1 MLVPLF
7 TYFHLFVDDGA
18 GLQQRTHFKSVF
30 VGIPVNLTRD
40 QISAVT
46 VHQVK
51 PGAITVGEETITENV
66 VLFRDIIQRGIALGK
81 VEALREQDLDELLSE
96 QPEIVIF
103 GTGWKSQ
110 RPRRDL
116 VFAMARRGIG
126 FETMDT
132 PAACRTF
139 NILVSEGRDVAAILI
154 IRPPANCRNDS

>member
-1 MLVPLF
+1 MCNAGAGVYLF
-7 TYFHLFVDDGA
+7 SLIFDDGA
-18 GLQQRTHFKSVF
+18 GLQQRTHLKSVF

-51 PGAITVGEETITENV
+51 PGAITVGDETISENV

-81 VEALREQDLDELLSE
+81 VEALREQDLDELLSK

-110 RPRRDL
+110 RPPRDL

-139 NILVSEGRDVAAILI
+139 NILVSEGRDVAAVLI
-154 IRPPANCRNDS
+154 INEA

>member
-1 MLVPLF
+1 VN
-7 TYFHLFVDDGA
+7 TGT
-18 GLQQRTHFKSVF
+18 GLQQRTHLKSVF
-30 VGIPVNLTRD
+30 VGMPVNFTRD

-46 VHQVK
+46 VHQVE
-51 PGAITVGEETITENV
+51 PGAITVGNETISENV

-81 VEALREQDLDELLSE
+81 VEALREQDLDELLSK

-110 RPRRDL
+110 RPPRDL

-154 IRPPANCRNDS
+154 IRE